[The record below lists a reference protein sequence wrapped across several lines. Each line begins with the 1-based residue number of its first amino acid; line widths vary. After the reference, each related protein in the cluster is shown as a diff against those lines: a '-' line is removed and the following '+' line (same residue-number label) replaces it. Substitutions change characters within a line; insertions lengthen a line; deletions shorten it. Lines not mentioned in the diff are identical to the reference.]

1 MNNDDPRVRRILFIL
16 VVVVIVDM
24 LLTAIPRT

>member
-1 MNNDDPRVRRILFIL
+1 VSNDDPRVRRILFVL
-16 VVVVIVDM
+16 VVVVIVGM

>member
-1 MNNDDPRVRRILFIL
+1 MSTDDPRVRRILMVL
-16 VVVVIVDM
+16 VVVVIVGM

>member
-1 MNNDDPRVRRILFIL
+1 VNSDDPRVRRILFVL
-16 VVVVIVDM
+16 VVVVIVGM

>member
-1 MNNDDPRVRRILFIL
+1 VTSDDPRVRRILFVL
-16 VVVVIVDM
+16 VVVVIVGM